1 MSMLEEKYSAVVSAA
16 QSAGISNLKVQE
28 QDGILYIS
36 GNAANTAAKDAVW
49 NALGAIDASYSA
61 SDINIDVQV
70 TGLAAGTALSVAT
83 EESNLNI
90 RQEPST
96 EADVVGKAAKGSSV
110 TLVEQTSDDWW
121 KVSTAEGV
129 EGYAYSRYLKASY
142 FIIYRNIN
150 TQQHP
155 NFGMFFYFCLIK

>member
-1 MSMLEEKYSAVVSAA
+1 MSTLEEKYSGVVSAA

-28 QDGILYIS
+28 QDGILYVS
-36 GNAANTAAKDAVW
+36 GNAANTAAKDTVW

-70 TGLAAGTALSVAT
+70 AGLAAGAALSVAT

-90 RQEPST
+90 RQDPST
-96 EADVVGKAAKGSSV
+96 EAAVVGKAAKESSV

-121 KVSTAEGV
+121 KVKTTDGV
-129 EGYAYSRYLKASY
+129 EGYAYARYLKA
-142 FIIYRNIN
+142 
-150 TQQHP
+150 
-155 NFGMFFYFCLIK
+155 

>member
-1 MSMLEEKYSAVVSAA
+1 MSTLEEKYSGVVSAA

-28 QDGILYIS
+28 QDGILYVS
-36 GNAANTAAKDAVW
+36 GDAANTAAKDTVW

-70 TGLAAGTALSVAT
+70 TGLAAGAALSVAT

-90 RQEPST
+90 RQDPST
-96 EADVVGKAAKGSSV
+96 EAAVVGKAAKGSSV

-121 KVSTAEGV
+121 KVKTTDGV
-129 EGYAYSRYLKASY
+129 EGYAYARYLKA
-142 FIIYRNIN
+142 
-150 TQQHP
+150 
-155 NFGMFFYFCLIK
+155 

>member
-28 QDGILYIS
+28 QDGILYVS

-70 TGLAAGTALSVAT
+70 TDLAAGTALSVAT

-96 EADVVGKAAKGSSV
+96 EAAVVGKAAKGSSV

-129 EGYAYSRYLKASY
+129 EGYAYSRYLKA
-142 FIIYRNIN
+142 
-150 TQQHP
+150 
-155 NFGMFFYFCLIK
+155 

>member
-1 MSMLEEKYSAVVSAA
+1 MSTLEEKYSGVVSAA

-28 QDGILYIS
+28 QDGILYVS
-36 GNAANTAAKDAVW
+36 GNAANTAAKDTVW

-70 TGLAAGTALSVAT
+70 AGLAAGAALSVAT

-90 RQEPST
+90 RQDPST
-96 EADVVGKAAKGSSV
+96 EAAVVGKAAKGSSV

-121 KVSTAEGV
+121 KVKTTDGV
-129 EGYAYSRYLKASY
+129 ERYAYARYLKA
-142 FIIYRNIN
+142 
-150 TQQHP
+150 
-155 NFGMFFYFCLIK
+155 

>member
-1 MSMLEEKYSAVVSAA
+1 MLEEKYSAVVSAA

-28 QDGILYIS
+28 QDGILYVS

-70 TGLAAGTALSVAT
+70 TGLAVGTALSVAT

-96 EADVVGKAAKGSSV
+96 EAAVVGKAAKGSSV

-129 EGYAYSRYLKASY
+129 EGYAYSRYLKA
-142 FIIYRNIN
+142 
-150 TQQHP
+150 
-155 NFGMFFYFCLIK
+155 